1 MNEQQW
7 ARSCSPKSPPQLSK
21 DRELWEVGGET
32 EALRGLTCLGSSVIQ
47 VARGQ
52 VIRLKAT
59 VLANPTS
66 RDRTQE
72 QACETPCKLFPAPFH
87 S

>member
-7 ARSCSPKSPPQLSK
+7 ARSCPPKSPPQLSK

-32 EALRGLTCLGSSVIQ
+32 EALRGLTCLESSVIQ

-52 VIRLKAT
+52 GH
-59 VLANPTS
+59 
-66 RDRTQE
+66 
-72 QACETPCKLFPAPFH
+72 QAESHRPCQPNQP
-87 S
+87 